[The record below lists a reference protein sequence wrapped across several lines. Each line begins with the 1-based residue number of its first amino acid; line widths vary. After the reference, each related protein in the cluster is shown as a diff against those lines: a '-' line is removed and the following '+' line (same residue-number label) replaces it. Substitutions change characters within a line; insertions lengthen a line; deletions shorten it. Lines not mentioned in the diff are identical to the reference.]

1 MPYSVVIGLEVHV
14 QLKTR
19 TKLFCGCERVVGD
32 EANTHTC
39 PICLGMPGTL
49 PIPNA
54 KAVECAIRL
63 GLALG
68 CTIDQHSFFTR
79 KSYFYPDV
87 PRNYQITQTGG
98 MPIYDKPIC
107 TGGGLQIKDGDID
120 KFISL
125 ERIHLEDDA
134 GKLMHDRGA
143 FTVFDANRAGT
154 PLCEIV
160 SAPDMRSS
168 AEAILY
174 VQRLKQIL
182 EYTDVSDADMEN
194 GNLRCDV
201 NVSLRRDENSPFGTR
216 TELKNMNSFT
226 NIEKAVQCEII
237 RQAEILDNGGH
248 VVQETRAYDVNRGVT
263 RSLRDKEDAQDY
275 RYFPEPDIV
284 PLAISTEQVEHIRT
298 TMPELPEARVE
309 RFRDVLGLPEYDAR
323 VLTSEK
329 AWADWFEA
337 AVAIQNSPKAIAN
350 WTMTEVLRIVKESG
364 KDIAELPFGPAHIAQ
379 LVVRIEDKTI
389 SGKIAKD
396 VFALLAESG
405 KMPDVLIDENGM
417 RQVTDTG
424 AIDAAVAKVIE
435 SNPTEVAAYKGG
447 KEKLFGFFVGQVMRE
462 TKGKANPAI
471 VNELVKKALSA

>member
-160 SAPDMRSS
+160 SAPDMRSA

-182 EYTDVSDADMEN
+182 QYIDVSDADMEN